1 VRKGWLSGTLTEV
14 VVVRTLLL
22 TEVVVGTLTEVVVV
36 RTLLLTEVVVGT
48 LTEVV
53 VVRTPELNRTRELV
67 LGLGL
72 QFSVVRLTLGFVR
85 SVQGSG
91 NGLVGYKW
99 VIVVVVRFGLGLR

>member
-1 VRKGWLSGTLTEV
+1 MVGEERLAERHPNGSGG
-14 VVVRTLLL
+14 RSYASAN
-22 TEVVVGTLTEVVVV
+22 GSGG
-36 RTLLLTEVVVGT
+36 RH